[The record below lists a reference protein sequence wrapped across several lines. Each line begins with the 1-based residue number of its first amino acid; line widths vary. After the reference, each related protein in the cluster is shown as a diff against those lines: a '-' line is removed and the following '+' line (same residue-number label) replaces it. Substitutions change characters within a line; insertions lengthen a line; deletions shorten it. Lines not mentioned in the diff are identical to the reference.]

1 MMRKFMRSIV
11 KFAMKKQG
19 MHQICKRT
27 GKRGEGRSYFAEH
40 WRDYTK

>member
-1 MMRKFMRSIV
+1 MLRSIRRNAV

-19 MHQICKRT
+19 MHKICKRH

-40 WRDYTK
+40 WRNYL

>member
-1 MMRKFMRSIV
+1 MRKFMRNIV

-19 MHQICKRT
+19 MYQICKRT

-40 WRDYTK
+40 WRDYI